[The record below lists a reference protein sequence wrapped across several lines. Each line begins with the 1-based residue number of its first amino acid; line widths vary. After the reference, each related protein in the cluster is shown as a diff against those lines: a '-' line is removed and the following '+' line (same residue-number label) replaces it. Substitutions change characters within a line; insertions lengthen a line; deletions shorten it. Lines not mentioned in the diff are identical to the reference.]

1 MCKTQISPENRKHK
15 ISPENRKSPLIFDF
29 PQTHSPLPDSKF
41 SFNYHV
47 DDICKKASLK
57 LNSLS
62 RITPHLDFKKKKLS
76 SFFMSQFNYYQLI
89 LLCYNRT
96 KNNKINRPH
105 ERCLSLLYNSKKS
118 SFLDLLEMDS
128 SVSIHHGNLRVLA
141 TEMYRICND
150 MAPEILTEIFP

>member
-1 MCKTQISPENRKHK
+1 MCKTQISPENRK
-15 ISPENRKSPLIFDF
+15 SSLIFDF
-29 PQTHSPLPDSKF
+29 PQTHSPLPHSKF

-47 DDICKKASLK
+47 DDICKKASFK

-89 LLCYNRT
+89 WMCHNRT

-105 ERCLSLLYNSKKS
+105 ERCLRLLYNSKKS
-118 SFLDLLEMDS
+118 SFLDLIEMDS

-150 MAPEILTEIFP
+150 MAPEIVTETFP